1 MSSNS
6 GPLAKNDSSAEA
18 PPMTMRFD
26 EINGTKTESSRDI
39 KSHYLLITV
48 YKILER

>member
-6 GPLAKNDSSAEA
+6 GPLAKNDSSSEA
-18 PPMTMRFD
+18 PLMTMRFD

-39 KSHYLLITV
+39 RSHYLLPTV
-48 YKILER
+48 DKILER

>member
-6 GPLAKNDSSAEA
+6 GPLAKNDSSSEA

-26 EINGTKTESSRDI
+26 EINGTKTESSRDT
-39 KSHYLLITV
+39 KS
-48 YKILER
+48 R